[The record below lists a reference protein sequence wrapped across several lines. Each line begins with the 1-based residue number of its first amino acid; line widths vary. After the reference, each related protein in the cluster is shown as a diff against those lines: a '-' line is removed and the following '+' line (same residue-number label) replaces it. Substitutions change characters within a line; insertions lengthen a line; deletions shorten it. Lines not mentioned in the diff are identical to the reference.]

1 MKLYFFDLL
10 IVLLIYDEMQKQYSI
25 SILGVITAER
35 VLARYLKEKKV
46 EEESSSFKI
55 STGGRKMNINVGMV
69 PDVKEV
75 SADTLFNIKKTLGK
89 RADI

>member
-1 MKLYFFDLL
+1 M
-10 IVLLIYDEMQKQYSI
+10 
-25 SILGVITAER
+25 
-35 VLARYLKEKKV
+35 KEKKV